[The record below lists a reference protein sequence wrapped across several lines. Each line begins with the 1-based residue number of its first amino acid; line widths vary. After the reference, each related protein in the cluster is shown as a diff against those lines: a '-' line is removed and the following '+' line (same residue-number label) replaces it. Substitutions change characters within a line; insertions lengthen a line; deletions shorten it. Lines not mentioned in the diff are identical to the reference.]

1 VRPPKGC
8 RSAGTRLAIFL
19 PIISTG
25 QPAAHN
31 RKEVITVQMAFPA
44 IAEPLQAAIA
54 QAEAEMEDLNQAR
67 KDKKAELKQLRKSLA
82 DLNGGGR
89 KKKAA

>member
-1 VRPPKGC
+1 
-8 RSAGTRLAIFL
+8 
-19 PIISTG
+19 
-25 QPAAHN
+25 
-31 RKEVITVQMAFPA
+31 MAFPA